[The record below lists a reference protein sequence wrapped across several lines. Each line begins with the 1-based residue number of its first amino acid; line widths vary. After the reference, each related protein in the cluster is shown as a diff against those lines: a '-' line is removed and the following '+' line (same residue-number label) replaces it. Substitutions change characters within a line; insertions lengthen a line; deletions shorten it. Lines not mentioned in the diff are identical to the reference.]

1 MTGTSRPSS
10 STPAPYGP
18 PSLCPVSVSASTPDA
33 AKSTGRIPTACTAS
47 VCIGTPCRCAT
58 AASSRIGLTV
68 PTSLLAHI
76 TDTTAADPGSCGERG
91 GQGLGLDPAVA
102 VDGQHLDLRAL
113 VLGEP
118 PRGVEDGVVL
128 DRGDEHAAAAVV
140 GGRGAPSRGP

>member
-1 MTGTSRPSS
+1 M
-10 STPAPYGP
+10 
-18 PSLCPVSVSASTPDA
+18 SVSASTPDA

-47 VCIGTPCRCAT
+47 VWIGTPYRCAT

-76 TDTTAADPGSCGERG
+76 TDTSGGRLGLGGERR
-91 GQGLGLDPAVA
+91 GQCLGLDPAVA
-102 VDGQHLDLRAL
+102 VDGQQLDLRAL